1 MLNISKKLFSAWNDA
16 GLLYCHWKS
25 NEHLLPGL
33 NGQTDLDVLL
43 SLDDKVEG
51 ERLLKNLDFLKC
63 QSQVGSRYPG
73 VNDWLGYDSAT
84 GSLIHLHLHYR
95 LATGHKG
102 IKEYSLLWSDMALH
116 TRILNEQFGVY
127 IMEPNLELVTLYT
140 RIGLKAD
147 FMTLYQCRKGQF
159 ELPSSTK
166 QEVIWLKEKVDFDK
180 VHSLVKTFFGNLS
193 EAFYGILIKEKI
205 TAEDYQNL
213 RKITEYTFKKCSSV
227 KSFLRVRELFFY
239 AYQRWGIRAKSEF
252 GPVITK
258 KVPYSCLGVS
268 IAFIGQDGS
277 GKSTVTKEINKW
289 LSWKLE
295 AKKFYLGSGDEFYN
309 PWQKRLQRKF
319 VGRKDIVSKLL
330 QSWLPFSYQLA
341 SAKYVRK
348 TIKSANRY
356 TRKGGIALFDRY
368 PQDQFLGINDGPKI
382 REMLLP
388 HVPNGLKWL
397 AKLYAA
403 REESIISDAVKINP
417 SLVFKL
423 QLSPEESIRR
433 RPNDNIDVIT
443 RKHNIVKAL
452 EFPSSKVMEISAVQP
467 YHEELNQIKQ
477 EIWKEILKL

>member
-1 MLNISKKLFSAWNDA
+1 MLNISKELFAAWNDA

-43 SLDDKVEG
+43 SLDDKNEG
-51 ERLLKNLDFLKC
+51 ERLLKNMNFLQCK
-63 QSQVGSRYPG
+63 SQAGSRYPG
-73 VNDWLGYDSAT
+73 VNDWIGYDSET
-84 GSLIHLHLHYR
+84 GSLIHVHLHYR

-102 IKEYSLLWSDMALH
+102 MKEYSLLWSDMALH
-116 TRILNEQFGVY
+116 TRILNEQYGVY
-127 IMEPNLELVTLYT
+127 TMEPNLELITLYT

-159 ELPSSTK
+159 ELPVSVLK
-166 QEVIWLKEKVDFDK
+166 EVMWLKDRIDYNK
-180 VHSLVKTFFGNLS
+180 VHCLVNTFYGDLS
-193 EAFYGILIKEKI
+193 EEFYGILIKEKI
-205 TAEDYQNL
+205 TANDYNNL
-213 RKITEYTFKKCSSV
+213 RKITEHTFKKCSSV
-227 KSFLRVRELFFY
+227 KLFRRLREIFLYV
-239 AYQRWGIRAKSEF
+239 YQRWGIRAKREF

-258 KVPYSCLGVS
+258 KVPSSGLGLS

-277 GKSTVTKEINKW
+277 GKSTVTTEVNKW
-289 LSWKLE
+289 LSWKLD

-309 PWQKRLQRKF
+309 PWQKRLQKKID
-319 VGRKDIVSKLL
+319 GRKDIMSRLL
-330 QSWLPFSYQLA
+330 RLWLPFSYQLA

-348 TIKSANRY
+348 TIKSANKY

-368 PQDQFLGINDGPKI
+368 PQTQFLGINDGPKI

-403 REESIISDAVKINP
+403 REEFIISDAVKTYP
-417 SLVFKL
+417 SIVFKL

-433 RPNDNIDVIT
+433 RPNDNINVIT

-452 EFPSSKVMEISAVQP
+452 EFPSSKVMDINAVQP
-467 YHEELNQIKQ
+467 YNEELIQIKT